1 MLKNIMDVIRTR
13 SRIEHKLGKW
23 IAESRMSEN
32 SHAVDTRITRIG
44 LQDAAWIDSTD

>member
-1 MLKNIMDVIRTR
+1 MILGHAHGLG
-13 SRIEHKLGKW
+13 HKLGKW